1 MTLLSGAKY
10 NFFEL
15 EKKIEIYELSETQKE
30 KKNATIHNQMS
41 HESSIKIW
49 NVYTV
54 RVEVDRLSIQLS
66 YWSPL

>member
-30 KKNATIHNQMS
+30 KKKCNNS
-41 HESSIKIW
+41 
-49 NVYTV
+49 
-54 RVEVDRLSIQLS
+54 
-66 YWSPL
+66 